1 MKEDDF
7 EYKKVSSVIDSCK
20 SIDHIKIASKY
31 IDLFI
36 EKCLREEPK
45 SLNFILEDAIL
56 SLLEKIDR
64 KEKEIGLCD

>member
-1 MKEDDF
+1 MEEDDF
-7 EYKKVSSVIDSCK
+7 VYKKVSSVIDSCK

-31 IDLFI
+31 VDLFI

-45 SLNFILEDAIL
+45 SLNFILQDVIL

>member
-1 MKEDDF
+1 MMEEDF

-56 SLLEKIDR
+56 SLLEKIHR
-64 KEKEIGLCD
+64 KGKEIRLCD